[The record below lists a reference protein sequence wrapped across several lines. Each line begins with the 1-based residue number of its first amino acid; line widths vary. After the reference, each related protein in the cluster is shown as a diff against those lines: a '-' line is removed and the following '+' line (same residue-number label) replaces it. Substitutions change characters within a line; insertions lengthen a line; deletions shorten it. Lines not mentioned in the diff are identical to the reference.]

1 MTDTTVPVAM
11 LFATLGLML
20 GFVPRRTAVIA
31 TAASL
36 VVVVGVTVLSVPD
49 VSAAVGFP
57 MIWLM
62 IAVLSVFVYWP
73 RFQSPALTFTLAIL
87 AGMVGGVAIAPQSFS
102 PLLAIFVVVP
112 ATVAVVRGYAIAPRV
127 IMAWLLA
134 VTMLGAILPHVVAHP
149 GYVADHR
156 G

>member
-11 LFATLGLML
+11 LFAALGLML

-36 VVVVGVTVLSVPD
+36 MVVVGVTVLSVPD
-49 VSAAVGFP
+49 VSAAVLFP
-57 MIWLM
+57 MICLM

-73 RFQSPALTFTLAIL
+73 RRLSFALTVAVAIL
-87 AGMVGGVAIAPQSFS
+87 AGLVGGVATAPQSFA
-102 PLLAIFVVVP
+102 PLLAVSVVVP
-112 ATVAVVRGYAIAPRV
+112 ATVAVVRGYLIAPRV
-127 IMAWLLA
+127 VMAWLLA
-134 VTMLGAILPHVVAHP
+134 VTMLGAILPYVVAHP

>member
-20 GFVPRRTAVIA
+20 GFVPRHIA
-31 TAASL
+31 MIAIAASL
-36 VVVVGVTVLSVPD
+36 MVVIGITVLSVPD
-49 VSAAVGFP
+49 VSAAVLFP

-62 IAVLSVFVYWP
+62 IAVFSVFVYWP
-73 RFQSPALTFTLAIL
+73 RRLSFALTATLAIL
-87 AGMVGGVAIAPQSFS
+87 AGMVGGVAIAPQSFA
-102 PLLAIFVVVP
+102 PLLAISVVVP
-112 ATVAVVRGYAIAPRV
+112 STVAVVRGYAIAPRV
-127 IMAWLLA
+127 VSAWLLA
-134 VTMLGAILPHVVAHP
+134 VTMLGAILPYVVAHP